1 MSKEILLAA
10 EAVSNEKL
18 LPKDAIF
25 EALETALA
33 ISTRKK
39 RLQSVK
45 IVKQATALI
54 LMCVL

>member
-18 LPKDAIF
+18 LPKEAIF

-33 ISTRKK
+33 ISTKK
-39 RLQSVK
+39 KKEMDIDVACGNRP
-45 IVKQATALI
+45 
-54 LMCVL
+54 